1 MTQTIDLKLVSN
13 IVSCLRD
20 LHKLYK
26 SADWRAIQSL
36 IPNEVKDVI
45 QKAPQLWKNSVDIA
59 KQNPGMCLLSV
70 YLASRAVDIYDQ
82 TMRLQMDNTLY
93 KKEFKWLE
101 MELNSVLDL
110 IHNRILPASEFFATE
125 GTEKITEE
133 VLAKLDN
140 FHSDIK
146 QLIREIHK
154 DIIKT
159 QSEKIRARVN
169 GLSSLPVLVTSLLY
183 GNVPGAIL
191 SGITAATSLHSH
203 MDLTNVIGELESLQ
217 NEGQQRLNEIHEYRF
232 LLQEKLTAAKY
243 SLMSHLL
250 VFIFVIVLFLSSWRI
265 N

>member
-1 MTQTIDLKLVSN
+1 
-13 IVSCLRD
+13 
-20 LHKLYK
+20 
-26 SADWRAIQSL
+26 
-36 IPNEVKDVI
+36 
-45 QKAPQLWKNSVDIA
+45 
-59 KQNPGMCLLSV
+59 
-70 YLASRAVDIYDQ
+70 
-82 TMRLQMDNTLY
+82 
-93 KKEFKWLE
+93 

-154 DIIKT
+154 EIIKA

-250 VFIFVIVLFLSSWRI
+250 VFIFVIVLFSVVLANKLAEERQVCPRKERVTHGPARI
-265 N
+265 NSTVVKHEPDKNEYTKRSTRTDTRCDEHE